1 MRLARALVVAFIAVL
16 AVGGGP
22 AEAQLWKP
30 APKKPTATVTAKPTR
45 AKPARTRVRRAAK
58 PTRPARR
65 TVVRDDPA
73 PRERARAAPPDEL
86 PEFDDAPVIVVEL
99 PTRIER

>member
-30 APKKPTATVTAKPTR
+30 APKKPTATVTPKPAR

-65 TVVRDDPA
+65 TVVKDDPA
-73 PRERARAAPPDEL
+73 PRERVRAAPPDEL

-99 PTRIER
+99 PTRSER